1 MTRTKGSKKAS
12 GPKRKWRYFSCD
24 FETTVWDEDTI
35 KRLGEQTYTEVWASA
50 VVELGSEDVQIFHS
64 IDETFEYFRSLKG
77 NLVCYYHNLKFDG
90 NFWLYYFLNV
100 KHWKQATY
108 KTGDD
113 EYDIAWVES
122 KNMMN
127 NTFEYSVSDRG
138 QWYTITFKVD
148 NFIVQ
153 LRDSLKLLPFSVNAI
168 GKAFKTKHQKLEMEY
183 KGFRYAGCPITD
195 DEKKYIANDVL
206 VVKEALEK
214 MFSDGYN
221 KLTIGAC
228 CLSQYKQS
236 IDPEMYKA
244 MFPDLTE
251 VYPSVDVDAST
262 ADEYIRHSYRG
273 GWCYLAKGKENK
285 LYTNGTTA
293 DVNSLYPS
301 MMSSESGNYYP
312 VGYPHWWKGNEIPE
326 KARDG
331 KHYYF
336 LRIRTR
342 FYLKPGMLPF
352 IQIKGSLNYKGTE
365 MLDTSDLVNKET
377 GDSTAFTYNE
387 DGVLEPV
394 RVTMTMTM
402 TDFKLFLE
410 HYDVEDFEILD
421 GCYFATEIG
430 IFDTYISHWAKIK
443 MESKGA
449 MRTEAKLFLNNLY
462 GKMASNTDSSFKYAY
477 MKEDESVG
485 FVAVEE
491 HAKRPGY
498 IPVGSAI
505 TSYARNFTIRAA
517 QLNYHGPDKPGF
529 IYADTDSIHCDL
541 KPEEFRGVPVD
552 PVKFCH
558 WKLESSWDKG
568 LFVRQKTY
576 MEHVVAE
583 NLNPIDEQYWNVK
596 CAGMPESSKKYF
608 LQKMEA
614 GEMQLSDFK
623 VGLKVPGKLVPK
635 RIKGGVLLVETNYE
649 MRGI

>member
-153 LRDSLKLLPFSVNAI
+153 LRDSLKLLPFSVKAI

-236 IDPEMYKA
+236 IDPELYKA

-365 MLDTSDLVNKET
+365 MLETSDLVNKET

-517 QLNYHGPDKPGF
+517 QLNYYGPDKPGF
-529 IYADTDSIHCDL
+529 IYADTDSIHCNL
-541 KPEEFRGVPVD
+541 KPDEFKGVPVD

-583 NLNPIDEQYWNVK
+583 NLEPIDESYWNVK
-596 CAGMPESSKKYF
+596 CAGMPDNSKKYF
-608 LQKMEA
+608 LSKMEK
-614 GEMQLSDFK
+614 GEFQLSDFK

-649 MRGI
+649 MRSI

>member
-153 LRDSLKLLPFSVNAI
+153 LRDSLKLLPFSVKAI

-365 MLDTSDLVNKET
+365 MLETSDLVNKET

-558 WKLESSWDKG
+558 WKL
-568 LFVRQKTY
+568 
-576 MEHVVAE
+576 
-583 NLNPIDEQYWNVK
+583 
-596 CAGMPESSKKYF
+596 
-608 LQKMEA
+608 
-614 GEMQLSDFK
+614 
-623 VGLKVPGKLVPK
+623 
-635 RIKGGVLLVETNYE
+635 
-649 MRGI
+649 

>member
-153 LRDSLKLLPFSVNAI
+153 LRDSLKLLPFSVKAI

-365 MLDTSDLVNKET
+365 MLETSDLVNKET

-583 NLNPIDEQYWNVK
+583 NLEPIDEQYWNVK
-596 CAGMPESSKKYF
+596 CAGMSESSKKYF

-649 MRGI
+649 MRNV